1 MRRLAG
7 TLVLASVLLPSPAA
21 RAGAS
26 LLVDDAGTTPDG
38 HCQVE
43 SWLHLGAAG
52 AAEASAVPACAVG
65 GVEYSLGGSVA
76 ATASTPAALAFGL
89 KRTLRDVGD
98 GDGTP
103 GFAVSVGSAWTSR
116 SGAPSGAVANLIAS
130 LPVAGL
136 GAIHL
141 NAGWSAARGRLPV
154 PTSGVGL
161 EHPLGSHWLLLAE
174 GYAQRGAGPAWQAGL
189 RRMLGNGVTTD
200 LLVGTDPHG
209 HWLTFGL
216 NYSPG
221 GG

>member
-1 MRRLAG
+1 MRRLAS
-7 TLVLASVLLPSPAA
+7 TLALASVLLPSPAVW
-21 RAGAS
+21 AGAS

-52 AAEASAVPACAVG
+52 AAEASAVPACGVG

-76 ATASTPAALAFGL
+76 ATASAPAALAFGL
-89 KRTLRDVGD
+89 KHTLRDVGD
-98 GDGTP
+98 GTA
-103 GFAVSVGSAWTSR
+103 GFAVSAGSAWTIR
-116 SGAPSGAVANLIAS
+116 SGVPGAAVANLIAS

-136 GAIHL
+136 GVIHL

-200 LLVGTDPHG
+200 LLVGTDPRG
-209 HWLTFGL
+209 HWLTLGL

>member
-38 HCQVE
+38 RCQVE
-43 SWLHLGAAG
+43 SWLQLAPGG
-52 AAEASAVPACAVG
+52 AAEASAVPACAAG

-76 ATASTPAALAFGL
+76 ATASAHAALAFGL
-89 KRTLRDVGD
+89 KHTLRDV

-103 GFAVSVGSAWTSR
+103 GFAVSIGSAWTSR
-116 SGAPSGAVANLIAS
+116 SGVPGAAVANLIAS
-130 LPVAGL
+130 LPLAGF
-136 GAIHL
+136 GVIHL

-161 EHPLGSHWLLLAE
+161 EHPQGSHWLVLAE
-174 GYAQRGAGPAWQAGL
+174 GFVQRGNGPAWQAGL
-189 RRMLGNGVTTD
+189 RRMLGGGVTAD
-200 LLVGTDPHG
+200 LLVGTDPRG
-209 HWLTFGL
+209 RWLTLGL

>member
-7 TLVLASVLLPSPAA
+7 TLVLAFALLPSPAA

-43 SWLHLGAAG
+43 SWLRLAPSG

-65 GVEYSLGGSVA
+65 GVEYSLGGSMA
-76 ATASTPAALAFGL
+76 AASTPAALAFGL
-89 KRTLRDVGD
+89 KHTLRDAAD
-98 GDGTP
+98 ETP
-103 GFAVSVGSAWTSR
+103 GFAVSAGSVWTSR
-116 SGAPSGAVANLIAS
+116 SGAPGAAVANLIAS

-136 GAIHL
+136 GVIHL
-141 NAGWSAARGRLPV
+141 NAGWSVARGHLPV

-161 EHPLGSHWLLLAE
+161 EHPQGSHWLVLAE
-174 GYAQRGAGPAWQAGL
+174 GFVQRGTGPAWQAGL
-189 RRMLGNGVTTD
+189 RRMLGSGVTAD

-209 HWLTFGL
+209 HWLTLGL